1 MKRRVAVTGLG
12 VISPV
17 GNDVTSFWTSLKE
30 GRSGAGPITRFD
42 ASRTDAK
49 IAAEVKNFDPTLY
62 MDKKEARKMA
72 DFTQFAVAAAV
83 QAWRDAGLGEGFP
96 SPAREGDAATGDAA
110 TGDAATGDAP
120 AAAGPSASANPYS
133 AERIATVMG
142 IGIGGIEVMMGSHKK
157 MLESGPSRMPPMT
170 VPQMISNEG
179 TANIAMRLG
188 ILGPAYTA
196 VTACSS
202 GTDAIGQALDL
213 IRSGRCDAVIAG
225 GAEATITEFAIGA
238 FCRLQALSTAF
249 NDRPEQA
256 SRPFDKDREG
266 FLMGEGAAV
275 LILEDYDM
283 AVARGAR
290 IYAELAGYGASC
302 DAYHL
307 TSPDPSGKGGVRA
320 IALALA
326 DAEMRPEGIAYY
338 NAHGT
343 STQINDSAETLM
355 IKHAFGEHAKK
366 LAISSTK
373 SMTGHM
379 LGAAGAIEALVCVK
393 AIEEGFA
400 PPTINLDNPDLE
412 AGCDLDYVPKVGRKM
427 RIDAAASASLGFGG
441 HNGVVIFRRPV

>member
-17 GNDVTSFWTSLKE
+17 GNDVASFWTAIKE

-49 IAAEVKNFDPTLY
+49 VAAEVKGFDPSLY

-83 QAWRDAGLGEGFP
+83 QAWRDAGLGEGFA
-96 SPAREGDAATGDAA
+96 PAGGDAG
-110 TGDAATGDAP
+110 P
-120 AAAGPSASANPYS
+120 IAAAPLPYS
-133 AERIATVMG
+133 PERVATVMG
-142 IGIGGIEVMMGSHKK
+142 IGIGGIEVMMESHKK
-157 MLESGPSRMPPMT
+157 MLESGPGRMLPMT
-170 VPQMISNEG
+170 VPLMISNEG

-188 ILGPAYTA
+188 VLGPAYTA
-196 VTACSS
+196 VTACTS
-202 GTDAIGQALDL
+202 GTDAIGQSLDL
-213 IRSGRCDAVIAG
+213 IRSGRCDAVVAG
-225 GAEATITEFAIGA
+225 GAEAAITEFAIGA

-249 NDRPEQA
+249 NDRPELA
-256 SRPFDKDREG
+256 SRPFDKDRDG
-266 FLMGEGAAV
+266 FLMGEGAAA
-275 LILEDYDM
+275 LILEDWDK

-290 IYAELAGYGASC
+290 IYAELAGYGATC

-307 TSPDPSGKGGVRA
+307 TSPDPEGSGGARA
-320 IALALA
+320 IALALE
-326 DAEMRPEGIAYY
+326 DAGMVPEDIDYY

-343 STQINDSAETLM
+343 STQINDPTETLM
-355 IKHAFGEHAKK
+355 VKKAFGEHARR

-393 AIEEGFA
+393 AVEEGFV
-400 PPTINLDNPDLE
+400 PPTINLDNPDIE
-412 AGCDLDYVPKVGRKM
+412 AGCDLDYVPNVGR
-427 RIDAAASASLGFGG
+427 RLEVGAAASASLGFGG
-441 HNGVVIFRRPV
+441 HNGIVIFRRPR

>member
-12 VISPV
+12 VISPI
-17 GNDVTSFWTSLKE
+17 GNDVAAFWTALKS

-42 ASRTDAK
+42 ASKTDAK
-49 IAAEVKNFDPTLY
+49 IAAEVKGFDPTLY

-72 DFTQFAVAAAV
+72 NFSQFAVAAAV
-83 QAWRDAGLGEGFP
+83 QAWRDAGLGEGYVP
-96 SPAREGDAATGDAA
+96 TEG
-110 TGDAATGDAP
+110 
-120 AAAGPSASANPYS
+120 AAGSSAASALPYS
-133 AERIATVMG
+133 AERVATIMG
-142 IGIGGIEVMMGSHKK
+142 IGIGGIEIMMESHKK
-157 MLESGPSRMPPMT
+157 MLESGPGRMPPMT

-196 VTACSS
+196 VTACTS

-213 IRSGRCDAVIAG
+213 IRSGRCDAVVAG
-225 GAEATITEFAIGA
+225 GAEASITEFAIGA

-249 NDRPEQA
+249 NDRPELA
-256 SRPFDKDREG
+256 SRPFDKDRDG

-275 LILEDYDM
+275 LILEDYDK

-290 IYAELAGYGASC
+290 IYAELAGYGATC

-307 TSPDPSGKGGVRA
+307 TSPDPSGVGGARA
-320 IALALA
+320 IALALEDAGMAPA
-326 DAEMRPEGIAYY
+326 DIAYY

-343 STQINDSAETLM
+343 STQINDPTETLM
-355 IKHAFGEHAKK
+355 VKKAFGDHAKK

-379 LGAAGAIEALVCVK
+379 LGAAGAIEALACVK
-393 AIEEGFA
+393 AIEEGFV
-400 PPTINLDNPDLE
+400 PPTINLDNPDIE
-412 AGCDLDYVPKVGRKM
+412 AGCDLDYVPKIGRKM
-427 RIDAAASASLGFGG
+427 AVGAAASASLGFGG
-441 HNGVVIFRRPV
+441 HNGIVIFKRPA